1 MQEDQVPCL
10 TTNTDQDKS
19 SKDSKDLSENNN
31 KELGVNDSQI
41 EKDLQISLAALSSL
55 AIRENSATEPK
66 TLQEIAIIPVD
77 GEFSGEEIEGYSD
90 IWAPTS
96 FDGSNNTSTFYPGS
110 TGTSELG
117 QALREGDIPAALQ
130 FLDKEFQTKDEEG
143 YLTDN
148 SLLEEGEST
157 DSFLLD
163 PEQYATVFED
173 NRLLEE
179 DQADAIAQVKGHIKV
194 SPEESTTELE
204 SALHALSLKPA
215 SEFSIKERTVG
226 RAQKT
231 KALAQAYNPEQT
243 QGTSRVAPTLDS
255 SDLASAFYCLPCED
269 ESGAQKPPP
278 EYNISTE
285 KQGSY
290 NQINPANFDFG
301 KEELSEQDF
310 EAFLDFS
317 QQQIM
322 STKPIPP
329 SSVADIVSS
338 PENVSQQQHT
348 QWTIEP
354 QIANSTSKAQ
364 LISGPIIR
372 SFQEKGK
379 NERLCLG
386 HKETVFG
393 LSFSPCGN
401 FLATASQDSTICVWD
416 VARNSQI
423 STLNG
428 HGNDHECLRVAWASS
443 IWGMGLRDHTQSE
456 KDDSDD
462 KISAMILA
470 SADAGGLVKIWQS
483 TDECHNW
490 DCISTLDHAPKE
502 NHIKS
507 RVEKDE
513 NGTKKEKDENG
524 TKEEKDENGT
534 KEEKDEN
541 GTKEEKDENGAKE
554 QSTGDEDNIPQ
565 IYTLEFIDHWQGL
578 PTPRSFLGQEN
589 DATER
594 SSLSILMTSSDD
606 YIHFWQAC
614 PCPLQPN
621 SKKEGEASN
630 ITEQQLKM
638 DRILNFRFTHLE
650 HGCGGVFVTLE
661 QDENED
667 NQLFPT
673 SGSSDAKV
681 HSKAFGGA
689 KNPENIVYVFDASHC
704 PANNLL
710 GVALSDGTVRLVNGR
725 GVCVSILQLPGC
737 QSHLTSFGWSKT
749 GTRLASCVATGHLI
763 LWDIYLGD
771 GKGKIRP
778 ACRAVLEGGHDQGRP
793 LYGASFCGGEDEEL
807 VLSWGVDGKLCLWD
821 SRSEGQVNAP
831 ISVLTSNKDYPLYA
845 ADIIERKTNCPSEN
859 PIRHIALGGGRDAG
873 FMGVL
878 VYLRDLDIK

>member
-10 TTNTDQDKS
+10 TTNADQDES
-19 SKDSKDLSENNN
+19 SIDSKDLSENNN
-31 KELGVNDSQI
+31 KELEVNGSQI
-41 EKDLQISLAALSSL
+41 ETDLQISLAALSSL
-55 AIRENSATEPK
+55 AIRENSAIEPK
-66 TLQEIAIIPVD
+66 TLQEIAILPVD
-77 GEFSGEEIEGYSD
+77 GEFSGEEIEGYAD
-90 IWAPTS
+90 IWAPAS
-96 FDGSNNTSTFYPGS
+96 FDSSNNTSSFYPGS

-130 FLDKEFQTKDEEG
+130 FLDREFQTKDEEG

-148 SLLEEGEST
+148 SLLEEGES
-157 DSFLLD
+157 SESLLLD

-173 NRLLEE
+173 NRLVED
-179 DQADAIAQVKGHIKV
+179 DQANAIAQVKGHIKV

-215 SEFSIKERTVG
+215 SEFLIKGRTVG
-226 RAQKT
+226 RARKI
-231 KALAQAYNPEQT
+231 KALTQAYNPEKT
-243 QGTSRVAPTLDS
+243 QAITRVAPTTDS

-269 ESGAQKPPP
+269 ESGATKPPP
-278 EYNISTE
+278 EYNVSTE

-290 NQINPANFDFG
+290 IPINPGNFDFG

-322 STKPIPP
+322 STEPIPP

-338 PENVSQQQHT
+338 PENFSQQQHA
-348 QWTIEP
+348 QWTMEP
-354 QIANSTSKAQ
+354 QNSSQDPQITNSTSKAQ

-416 VARNSQI
+416 VARNSLI

-428 HGNDHECLRVAWASS
+428 HENDHECLRVAWASS

-456 KDDSDD
+456 KDDSDN
-462 KISAMILA
+462 KISGMILA
-470 SADAGGLVKIWQS
+470 SAGADGLVKIWQS
-483 TDECHNW
+483 TDECHKW

-507 RVEKDE
+507 
-513 NGTKKEKDENG
+513 
-524 TKEEKDENGT
+524 

-554 QSTGDEDNIPQ
+554 QSTDNEDNIPQ

-594 SSLSILMTSSDD
+594 SNLSILMTSSDD

-621 SKKEGEASN
+621 SKKEGEASD
-630 ITEQQLKM
+630 ITEQQFKM

-661 QDENED
+661 QDENSD
-667 NQLFPT
+667 NQPFST
-673 SGSSDAKV
+673 SSSSDANV
-681 HSKAFGGA
+681 SKAFGGA

-763 LWDIYLGD
+763 LWDIYFGD
-771 GKGKIRP
+771 GKGRIRP

-793 LYGASFCGGEDEEL
+793 LYGASFCGGEDEDL

-859 PIRHIALGGGRDAG
+859 PIKHIALGGGRDAG

-878 VYLRDLDIK
+878 VYLRDLDNK